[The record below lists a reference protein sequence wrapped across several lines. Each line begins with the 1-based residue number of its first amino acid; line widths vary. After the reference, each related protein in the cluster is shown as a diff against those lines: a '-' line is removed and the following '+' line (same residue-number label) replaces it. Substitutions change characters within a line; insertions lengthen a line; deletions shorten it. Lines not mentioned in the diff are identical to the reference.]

1 MTIEM
6 FQQYTSISFGAD
18 RTLLVITLAN
28 LETLHTLEHDKGGF
42 KLVPPKQTKAGLL
55 KWWQIIK
62 DKSHLP

>member
-28 LETLHTLEHDKGGF
+28 LETHHTLEHDK
-42 KLVPPKQTKAGLL
+42 VRR
-55 KWWQIIK
+55 I
-62 DKSHLP
+62 